1 MNKRILA
8 KTGAGM
14 LAASVLFTGCGS
26 LNPSATAIKIN
37 TGDSTDTISLGY
49 INFVA
54 QYQTSIYDSF
64 FMSYYGEGYMNQ
76 DLTSSG
82 STMGETT
89 VDSVVDD
96 LEEQYLC
103 KLHASDYGVELTD
116 DDNTAISDAVSAFM
130 SDNDQESLDAMGATE
145 DYVTAFLE
153 YRTYQSRVE
162 AAVKEASDAEVTDDE
177 CWQRTFSYVLFDTS
191 ASQDEDGVVQE
202 KTDEELVD
210 LKAQAKALAQAK
222 TSDDFDTI
230 AQEQGLT
237 VSTYSYTKGEEE
249 DDSLDMSV
257 IEAAEALSE
266 GQISSVIEVEDTGYY
281 VLRLDADHD
290 EEASETER
298 ETLLSEK
305 QSDFYDTTLEGWK
318 ADVTW
323 IAVEKQL
330 DKISFTN
337 HYTAP
342 ETEEEVTDTTDDA
355 SEDTSVEET
364 TEDSDAEE
372 AVEDADIA
380 EDSDASDTETTE
392 DSDAEEAAEDSDTTE
407 DEADEA
413 TEDSTSQE

>member
-1 MNKRILA
+1 MNKKIIA
-8 KTGAGM
+8 KTCAGAM
-14 LAASVLFTGCGS
+14 AASVLFTGCGS

-54 QYQTSIYDSF
+54 QYQTAIYDSF

-82 STMGETT
+82 STMGESTI
-89 VDSVVDD
+89 DSVVED

-103 KLHASDYGVELTD
+103 KLHASEYDVELSD
-116 DDNTAISDAVSAFM
+116 DDNTAIADAAAAFI

-145 DYVTAFLE
+145 DYVKAYLE
-153 YRTYQSRVE
+153 YRTYQTRVE
-162 AAVKEASDAEVTDDE
+162 AAVKEAADAEVTDDE

-202 KTDEELVD
+202 KTDDELVE
-210 LKAQAKALAQAK
+210 LKAQAKQLANA
-222 TSDDFDTI
+222 SSSEDFDAI
-230 AQEQGLT
+230 ADELGVT
-237 VSTYSYTKGEEE
+237 ASTYSYTKGEEE

-257 IEAAEALSE
+257 IEAAEALTE
-266 GQISSVIEVEDTGYY
+266 GAISDVIDVEGTGYY

-290 EEASETER
+290 EDASETER
-298 ETLLSEK
+298 QTLIEEK

-323 IAVEKQL
+323 NAVDKQL
-330 DKISFTN
+330 DKITFTN
-337 HYTAP
+337 HYTEP
-342 ETEEEVTDTTDDA
+342 EATEETTEDTSSTDTSA
-355 SEDTSVEET
+355 EESSEDTTVEETVDDTTVEET

-372 AVEDADIA
+372 SA
-380 EDSDASDTETTE
+380 EDTDTVESDT
-392 DSDAEEAAEDSDTTE
+392 AEET
-407 DEADEA
+407 

>member
-1 MNKRILA
+1 MNKKIIA
-8 KTGAGM
+8 KTCAGAM
-14 LAASVLFTGCGS
+14 AASVLFTGCGS

-54 QYQTSIYDSF
+54 QYQTAIYDSF

-82 STMGETT
+82 STMGEST
-89 VDSVVDD
+89 VDSVVED

-103 KLHASDYGVELTD
+103 KLHASEYDVELSD
-116 DDNTAISDAVSAFM
+116 DDNTAIADAAAAFI

-145 DYVTAFLE
+145 DYVKAYLE
-153 YRTYQSRVE
+153 YRTYQTRVE
-162 AAVKEASDAEVTDDE
+162 AAVKEAADAEVTDDE

-202 KTDEELVD
+202 KTDDELVE
-210 LKAQAKALAQAK
+210 LKAQAKQLANA
-222 TSDDFDTI
+222 SSSEDFDAI
-230 AQEQGLT
+230 ADELGVT
-237 VSTYSYTKGEEE
+237 ASTYSYTKGEEE

-257 IEAAEALSE
+257 IEAAEALTE
-266 GQISSVIEVEDTGYY
+266 GAISDVIDVEGTGYY

-290 EEASETER
+290 EDASETER
-298 ETLLSEK
+298 QTLIEEK

-323 IAVEKQL
+323 NAVDKQL
-330 DKISFTN
+330 DKITFTN
-337 HYTAP
+337 HYTEP
-342 ETEEEVTDTTDDA
+342 EATEETTEDTSSTDTSAEETTDDTTVEETA
-355 SEDTSVEET
+355 EDTSVEET

-372 AVEDADIA
+372 STEDTDIVE
-380 EDSDASDTETTE
+380 SDT
-392 DSDAEEAAEDSDTTE
+392 AEET
-407 DEADEA
+407 

>member
-1 MNKRILA
+1 MNKKIIA
-8 KTGAGM
+8 KTCAGAM
-14 LAASVLFTGCGS
+14 AASVLFTGCGS

-54 QYQTSIYDSF
+54 QYQTAIYDSF

-82 STMGETT
+82 STMGESTI
-89 VDSVVDD
+89 DSVVED

-103 KLHASDYGVELTD
+103 KLHASEYDVELSD
-116 DDNTAISDAVSAFM
+116 DDNTAIADAAAAFI

-145 DYVTAFLE
+145 DYVKAYLE
-153 YRTYQSRVE
+153 YRTYQTRVE
-162 AAVKEASDAEVTDDE
+162 AAVKEAADAEVTDDE

-202 KTDEELVD
+202 KTDDELVE
-210 LKAQAKALAQAK
+210 LKAQAKQLANA
-222 TSDDFDTI
+222 SSSEDFDAI
-230 AQEQGLT
+230 ADELGVT
-237 VSTYSYTKGEEE
+237 ASTYSYTKGEEE

-257 IEAAEALSE
+257 IEAAEALTE
-266 GQISSVIEVEDTGYY
+266 GAISDVIDVEGTGYY

-290 EEASETER
+290 EDASETER
-298 ETLLSEK
+298 QTLIEEK

-323 IAVEKQL
+323 NAVDKQL
-330 DKISFTN
+330 DKITFTN
-337 HYTAP
+337 HYTEP
-342 ETEEEVTDTTDDA
+342 ETTEETTEDTSSTDTSAEETTDDTTVEETA
-355 SEDTSVEET
+355 EDTSVEET

-372 AVEDADIA
+372 SA
-380 EDSDASDTETTE
+380 EDTDTVESDT
-392 DSDAEEAAEDSDTTE
+392 AEET
-407 DEADEA
+407 

>member
-1 MNKRILA
+1 MNKKIIA
-8 KTGAGM
+8 KTCAGAM
-14 LAASVLFTGCGS
+14 AASVLFTGCGS

-54 QYQTSIYDSF
+54 QYQTAIYDSF

-82 STMGETT
+82 STMGESTI
-89 VDSVVDD
+89 DSVVED

-103 KLHASDYGVELTD
+103 KLHASEYDVELSD
-116 DDNTAISDAVSAFM
+116 DDNTAIADAAAAFI

-145 DYVTAFLE
+145 DYVKAYLE
-153 YRTYQSRVE
+153 YRTYQTRVE
-162 AAVKEASDAEVTDDE
+162 AAVKEAADAEVTDDE

-202 KTDEELVD
+202 KTDDELVE
-210 LKAQAKALAQAK
+210 LKAQAKQLANA
-222 TSDDFDTI
+222 SSSEDFDAI
-230 AQEQGLT
+230 ADELGVT
-237 VSTYSYTKGEEE
+237 ASTYSYTKGEEE

-257 IEAAEALSE
+257 IEAAEALTE
-266 GQISSVIEVEDTGYY
+266 GAVSDVIDVEGTGYY

-290 EEASETER
+290 EDASETER
-298 ETLLSEK
+298 QSLIEEK
-305 QSDFYDTTLEGWK
+305 QSDFYNTTLESWK

-323 IAVEKQL
+323 NAVDKQL
-330 DKISFTN
+330 DKITFTN
-337 HYTAP
+337 HYTEP
-342 ETEEEVTDTTDDA
+342 ETTEETTEDTSSTDTSAEETTDDTTSEETA
-355 SEDTSVEET
+355 EDTSVEET

-372 AVEDADIA
+372 STEDTDTVE
-380 EDSDASDTETTE
+380 SDT
-392 DSDAEEAAEDSDTTE
+392 AEET
-407 DEADEA
+407 

>member
-1 MNKRILA
+1 MNKKIIA
-8 KTGAGM
+8 KTCAGAM
-14 LAASVLFTGCGS
+14 AASVLFTGCGS

-54 QYQTSIYDSF
+54 QYQTAIYDSF

-82 STMGETT
+82 STMGESTI
-89 VDSVVDD
+89 DSVVED

-103 KLHASDYGVELTD
+103 KLHASEYDVELSD
-116 DDNTAISDAVSAFM
+116 DDNTAIADAAAAFI

-145 DYVTAFLE
+145 DYVKAYLE
-153 YRTYQSRVE
+153 YRTYQTRVE
-162 AAVKEASDAEVTDDE
+162 AAVKEAADAEVTDDE

-202 KTDEELVD
+202 KTDDELVE
-210 LKAQAKALAQAK
+210 LKAQAKQLANA
-222 TSDDFDTI
+222 SSSEDFDAI
-230 AQEQGLT
+230 ADELGVT
-237 VSTYSYTKGEEE
+237 ASTYSYTKGEEE

-257 IEAAEALSE
+257 IEAAEALTE
-266 GQISSVIEVEDTGYY
+266 GAISDVIDVEGTGYY

-290 EEASETER
+290 EDASETER
-298 ETLLSEK
+298 QTLIEEK

-323 IAVEKQL
+323 NAVDKQL
-330 DKISFTN
+330 DKITFTN
-337 HYTAP
+337 HYTEP
-342 ETEEEVTDTTDDA
+342 ETTEETTEDTSSTDTSAEETTDDTTVEETA
-355 SEDTSVEET
+355 DDTSVEET

-372 AVEDADIA
+372 SA
-380 EDSDASDTETTE
+380 EDTDTVESDT
-392 DSDAEEAAEDSDTTE
+392 AEET
-407 DEADEA
+407 

>member
-1 MNKRILA
+1 MNKKIIA
-8 KTGAGM
+8 KTCAGAM
-14 LAASVLFTGCGS
+14 AASVLFTGCGS

-37 TGDSTDTISLGY
+37 TGDATDTISLGY

-54 QYQTSIYDSF
+54 QYQTAIYDSF

-82 STMGETT
+82 STMGESTI
-89 VDSVVDD
+89 DSVVED

-103 KLHASDYGVELTD
+103 KLHASEYDVELSD
-116 DDNTAISDAVSAFM
+116 DDNTAIADAAAAFI

-145 DYVTAFLE
+145 DYVKAYLE
-153 YRTYQSRVE
+153 YRTYQTRVE
-162 AAVKEASDAEVTDDE
+162 AAVKEAADAEVTDDE

-202 KTDEELVD
+202 KTDDELVE
-210 LKAQAKALAQAK
+210 LKAQAKQLANA
-222 TSDDFDTI
+222 SSSEDFDAI
-230 AQEQGLT
+230 ADELGVT
-237 VSTYSYTKGEEE
+237 ASTYSYTKGEEE

-257 IEAAEALSE
+257 IEAAEALTE
-266 GQISSVIEVEDTGYY
+266 GAISDVIDVEGTGYY

-290 EEASETER
+290 EDASETER
-298 ETLLSEK
+298 QSLIEDK

-323 IAVEKQL
+323 NAVDKQL
-330 DKISFTN
+330 DKITFTN
-337 HYTAP
+337 HYTEP
-342 ETEEEVTDTTDDA
+342 ETTEETTEDTSATDTSAEETTDDTTVEETA
-355 SEDTSVEET
+355 DDTSVEET

-372 AVEDADIA
+372 SA
-380 EDSDASDTETTE
+380 EDTDTVESNT
-392 DSDAEEAAEDSDTTE
+392 AEET
-407 DEADEA
+407 

>member
-1 MNKRILA
+1 MNKKIFA
-8 KTGAGM
+8 KTCAGAM
-14 LAASVLFTGCGS
+14 AASVLFTGCGS

-54 QYQTSIYDSF
+54 QYQTAIYDSF

-82 STMGETT
+82 STMGESTI
-89 VDSVVDD
+89 DSVVED

-103 KLHASDYGVELTD
+103 KLHASEYDVELSD
-116 DDNTAISDAVSAFM
+116 DDNTAIADAAAAFI

-145 DYVTAFLE
+145 DYVKAYLE
-153 YRTYQSRVE
+153 YRTYQTRVE
-162 AAVKEASDAEVTDDE
+162 AAVKEAADAEVTDDE

-202 KTDEELVD
+202 KTDDELVE
-210 LKAQAKALAQAK
+210 LKAQAKQLANA
-222 TSDDFDTI
+222 SSSEDFDSI
-230 AQEQGLT
+230 ADELGVT
-237 VSTYSYTKGEEE
+237 ASTYSYTKGEEE
-249 DDSLDMSV
+249 DDTLDMSV
-257 IEAAEALSE
+257 IEAAEALTE
-266 GQISSVIEVEDTGYY
+266 GAISDVIDVEGTGYY

-298 ETLLSEK
+298 QTLIEEK
-305 QSDFYDTTLEGWK
+305 QSDFYNTTLEGWK

-323 IAVEKQL
+323 NAVDKQL
-330 DKISFTN
+330 DKITFTN
-337 HYTAP
+337 HYTEP
-342 ETEEEVTDTTDDA
+342 ETTEETTEDTSATDTSAEETTDDTTVEETA
-355 SEDTSVEET
+355 EDTSVEET

-372 AVEDADIA
+372 STEDTDTVE
-380 EDSDASDTETTE
+380 SDT
-392 DSDAEEAAEDSDTTE
+392 AEET
-407 DEADEA
+407 

>member
-1 MNKRILA
+1 MNKKIIA
-8 KTGAGM
+8 KTCAGAM
-14 LAASVLFTGCGS
+14 AASVLFTGCGS

-54 QYQTSIYDSF
+54 QYQTAIYDSF

-82 STMGETT
+82 STMGESTI
-89 VDSVVDD
+89 DSVVED

-103 KLHASDYGVELTD
+103 KLHASEYDVELSD
-116 DDNTAISDAVSAFM
+116 DDNTAIADAAAAFI

-145 DYVTAFLE
+145 DYVKAYLE
-153 YRTYQSRVE
+153 YRTYQTRVE
-162 AAVKEASDAEVTDDE
+162 AAVKEAADAEVTDDE

-202 KTDEELVD
+202 KTDDELVE
-210 LKAQAKALAQAK
+210 LKAQAKQLANA
-222 TSDDFDTI
+222 SSSEDFDAI
-230 AQEQGLT
+230 ADELGVT
-237 VSTYSYTKGEEE
+237 ASTYSYTKGEEE

-257 IEAAEALSE
+257 IEAAEALTE
-266 GQISSVIEVEDTGYY
+266 GAISDVIDVEGTGYY

-298 ETLLSEK
+298 QSLIEEK

-323 IAVEKQL
+323 NAVDKQL
-330 DKISFTN
+330 DKITFTN
-337 HYTAP
+337 HYTEP
-342 ETEEEVTDTTDDA
+342 ETTEETTEDTSSTDTSAEETTDD
-355 SEDTSVEET
+355 TTVEET

-372 AVEDADIA
+372 STEDTDTVE
-380 EDSDASDTETTE
+380 SDT
-392 DSDAEEAAEDSDTTE
+392 AEET
-407 DEADEA
+407 

>member
-1 MNKRILA
+1 MNKKIIA
-8 KTGAGM
+8 KTCAGAM
-14 LAASVLFTGCGS
+14 AASVLFTGCGS

-54 QYQTSIYDSF
+54 QYQTAIYDSF

-82 STMGETT
+82 STMGESTI
-89 VDSVVDD
+89 DSVVED

-103 KLHASDYGVELTD
+103 KLHASEYDVELSD
-116 DDNTAISDAVSAFM
+116 DDNTAIADAAAAFI

-145 DYVTAFLE
+145 DYVKAYLE
-153 YRTYQSRVE
+153 YRTYQTRVE
-162 AAVKEASDAEVTDDE
+162 AAVKEAADAEVTDDE

-202 KTDEELVD
+202 KTDDELVE
-210 LKAQAKALAQAK
+210 LKAQAKQLANA
-222 TSDDFDTI
+222 SSSEDFDAI
-230 AQEQGLT
+230 ADELGVT
-237 VSTYSYTKGEEE
+237 ASTYSYTKGEEE

-257 IEAAEALSE
+257 IEAAEALTE
-266 GQISSVIEVEDTGYY
+266 GAISDVIDVEGTGYY

-298 ETLLSEK
+298 QTLIEEK
-305 QSDFYDTTLEGWK
+305 QSDFYNTTLEGWK

-323 IAVEKQL
+323 NAVDKQL
-330 DKISFTN
+330 DKITFTN
-337 HYTAP
+337 HYTEP
-342 ETEEEVTDTTDDA
+342 EATEETTEDTSATDTSAEETTDDTTSEETA
-355 SEDTSVEET
+355 EDTSVEET

-372 AVEDADIA
+372 STEDTDTVE
-380 EDSDASDTETTE
+380 SDT
-392 DSDAEEAAEDSDTTE
+392 AEET
-407 DEADEA
+407 

>member
-1 MNKRILA
+1 MNKKIIA
-8 KTGAGM
+8 KTCAGAM
-14 LAASVLFTGCGS
+14 AASVLFTGCGS

-54 QYQTSIYDSF
+54 QYQTAIYDSF

-82 STMGETT
+82 STMGEST
-89 VDSVVDD
+89 VDSVVED

-103 KLHASDYGVELTD
+103 KLHASEYDVELSD
-116 DDNTAISDAVSAFM
+116 DDNTAIADAAAAFI

-145 DYVTAFLE
+145 DYVKAYLE
-153 YRTYQSRVE
+153 YRTYQTRVE
-162 AAVKEASDAEVTDDE
+162 AAVKEAADAEVTDDE

-202 KTDEELVD
+202 KTDDELVE
-210 LKAQAKALAQAK
+210 LKAQAKQLANA
-222 TSDDFDTI
+222 SSSEDFDAI
-230 AQEQGLT
+230 ADELGVT
-237 VSTYSYTKGEEE
+237 ASTYSYTKGEEE

-257 IEAAEALSE
+257 IEAAEALTE
-266 GQISSVIEVEDTGYY
+266 GAISDVIDVEGTGYY

-290 EEASETER
+290 EDASETER
-298 ETLLSEK
+298 QTLIEEK

-323 IAVEKQL
+323 NAVDKQL
-330 DKISFTN
+330 DKITFTN
-337 HYTAP
+337 HYTEP
-342 ETEEEVTDTTDDA
+342 ETTEETTEDTSSTDTSAEETTDDTTVEETA
-355 SEDTSVEET
+355 EDTSVEET

-372 AVEDADIA
+372 STEDTDIVE
-380 EDSDASDTETTE
+380 SDT
-392 DSDAEEAAEDSDTTE
+392 AEET
-407 DEADEA
+407 

>member
-1 MNKRILA
+1 MNKKIIA
-8 KTGAGM
+8 KTCAGAM
-14 LAASVLFTGCGS
+14 AASVLFTGCGS

-54 QYQTSIYDSF
+54 QYQTAIYDSF

-82 STMGETT
+82 STMGESTI
-89 VDSVVDD
+89 DSVVED

-103 KLHASDYGVELTD
+103 KLHASEYDVELSD
-116 DDNTAISDAVSAFM
+116 DDNTAIADAAAAFI

-145 DYVTAFLE
+145 DYVKAYLE
-153 YRTYQSRVE
+153 YRTYQTRVE
-162 AAVKEASDAEVTDDE
+162 AAVKEAADAEVTDDE

-202 KTDEELVD
+202 KTDDELVE
-210 LKAQAKALAQAK
+210 LKAQAKQLANA
-222 TSDDFDTI
+222 SSSEDFDAI
-230 AQEQGLT
+230 ADELGVT
-237 VSTYSYTKGEEE
+237 ASTYSYTKGEEE

-257 IEAAEALSE
+257 IEAAEALTE
-266 GQISSVIEVEDTGYY
+266 GAISDVIDVEGTGYY

-298 ETLLSEK
+298 QTLIEEK
-305 QSDFYDTTLEGWK
+305 QSDFYNTTLEGWK

-323 IAVEKQL
+323 NAVDKQL
-330 DKISFTN
+330 DKITFTN
-337 HYTAP
+337 HYTEP
-342 ETEEEVTDTTDDA
+342 ETTEETTEDTSATDTSAEETTDDTTSEETA
-355 SEDTSVEET
+355 EDTSVEET

-372 AVEDADIA
+372 STEDTDTVE
-380 EDSDASDTETTE
+380 SDT
-392 DSDAEEAAEDSDTTE
+392 AEET
-407 DEADEA
+407 

>member
-1 MNKRILA
+1 MNKKIIA
-8 KTGAGM
+8 KTCAGAM
-14 LAASVLFTGCGS
+14 AASVLFTGCGS

-54 QYQTSIYDSF
+54 QYQTAIYDSF

-82 STMGETT
+82 STMGESTI
-89 VDSVVDD
+89 DSVVED

-103 KLHASDYGVELTD
+103 KLHAGEYDVELSD
-116 DDNTAISDAVSAFM
+116 DDNTAIADAAAAFI

-145 DYVTAFLE
+145 DYVKAYLE

-162 AAVKEASDAEVTDDE
+162 AAVKEAADAEVTDDE

-202 KTDEELVD
+202 KTDDELVD
-210 LKAQAKALAQAK
+210 LKAQAKQLANA
-222 TSDDFDTI
+222 SSSEDFDAI
-230 AQEQGLT
+230 ADELGVT
-237 VSTYSYTKGEEE
+237 ASTYSYTKGEEE

-257 IEAAEALSE
+257 IEAAEALTE
-266 GQISSVIEVEDTGYY
+266 GAISDVIDVEGTGYY

-298 ETLLSEK
+298 QTLIEEK
-305 QSDFYDTTLEGWK
+305 QSDFYNTTLESWK

-323 IAVEKQL
+323 NAVDKQL
-330 DKISFTN
+330 DKITFTN
-337 HYTAP
+337 HYTEP
-342 ETEEEVTDTTDDA
+342 EATEETTEDTSSTDTSVEKTTDDTTV
-355 SEDTSVEET
+355 EETVDDTSVEET

-372 AVEDADIA
+372 SA
-380 EDSDASDTETTE
+380 EDTDTVESDT
-392 DSDAEEAAEDSDTTE
+392 AEET
-407 DEADEA
+407 

>member
-1 MNKRILA
+1 MNKKIIA
-8 KTGAGM
+8 KTCAGAM
-14 LAASVLFTGCGS
+14 AASVLFTGCGS

-54 QYQTSIYDSF
+54 QYQTAIYDSF

-82 STMGETT
+82 STMGESTI
-89 VDSVVDD
+89 DSVVED

-103 KLHASDYGVELTD
+103 KLHASEYDVELSD
-116 DDNTAISDAVSAFM
+116 DDNTAIADAAAAFI

-145 DYVTAFLE
+145 DYVKAYLE
-153 YRTYQSRVE
+153 YRTYQTRVE
-162 AAVKEASDAEVTDDE
+162 AAVKEAADAEVTDDE

-202 KTDEELVD
+202 KTDDELVE
-210 LKAQAKALAQAK
+210 LKAQAKQLANA
-222 TSDDFDTI
+222 SSSEDFDAI
-230 AQEQGLT
+230 ADELGVT
-237 VSTYSYTKGEEE
+237 ASTYSYTKGEEE
-249 DDSLDMSV
+249 DDTLDMSV
-257 IEAAEALSE
+257 IEAAEALTE
-266 GQISSVIEVEDTGYY
+266 GAISDVIDVEGTGYY

-290 EEASETER
+290 EDASETER
-298 ETLLSEK
+298 QSLIEEK

-323 IAVEKQL
+323 NAVDKQL
-330 DKISFTN
+330 DKITFTN
-337 HYTAP
+337 HYTEP
-342 ETEEEVTDTTDDA
+342 EATEETTEDTSSTDTSA
-355 SEDTSVEET
+355 EESSEDTTVEETVDDTTVEET

-372 AVEDADIA
+372 SA
-380 EDSDASDTETTE
+380 EDTDTVESDT
-392 DSDAEEAAEDSDTTE
+392 AEET
-407 DEADEA
+407 

>member
-1 MNKRILA
+1 MNKKIIA
-8 KTGAGM
+8 KTCAGAM
-14 LAASVLFTGCGS
+14 AASVLFTGCGS

-54 QYQTSIYDSF
+54 QYQTAIYDSF

-82 STMGETT
+82 STMGESTI
-89 VDSVVDD
+89 DSVVED

-103 KLHASDYGVELTD
+103 KLHASEYDVELSD
-116 DDNTAISDAVSAFM
+116 DDNTAIADAAAAFI

-145 DYVTAFLE
+145 DYVKAYLE
-153 YRTYQSRVE
+153 YRTYQTRVE
-162 AAVKEASDAEVTDDE
+162 AAVKEAADAEVTDDE

-202 KTDEELVD
+202 KTDDELVE
-210 LKAQAKALAQAK
+210 LKAQAKQLANA
-222 TSDDFDTI
+222 SSSEDFDAI
-230 AQEQGLT
+230 ADELGVT
-237 VSTYSYTKGEEE
+237 ASTYSYTKGEEE

-257 IEAAEALSE
+257 IEAAEALTE
-266 GQISSVIEVEDTGYY
+266 GAVSDVIDVEGTGYY

-298 ETLLSEK
+298 QTLIEEK
-305 QSDFYDTTLEGWK
+305 QSDFYNTTLEGWK

-323 IAVEKQL
+323 NAVDKQL
-330 DKISFTN
+330 DKITFTN
-337 HYTAP
+337 HYTEP
-342 ETEEEVTDTTDDA
+342 EATEETTEDTSVTDTSAEETTDDTTVEETA
-355 SEDTSVEET
+355 DDTSVEET

-372 AVEDADIA
+372 STEDTDTVE
-380 EDSDASDTETTE
+380 SDT
-392 DSDAEEAAEDSDTTE
+392 AEET
-407 DEADEA
+407 

>member
-1 MNKRILA
+1 MNKKIIA
-8 KTGAGM
+8 KTCAGAM
-14 LAASVLFTGCGS
+14 AASVLFTGCGS

-54 QYQTSIYDSF
+54 QYQTAIYDSF

-82 STMGETT
+82 STMGESTI
-89 VDSVVDD
+89 DSVVED

-103 KLHASDYGVELTD
+103 KLHASEYDVELSD
-116 DDNTAISDAVSAFM
+116 DDNTAIADAAAAFI

-145 DYVTAFLE
+145 DYVKAYLE
-153 YRTYQSRVE
+153 YRTYQTRVE
-162 AAVKEASDAEVTDDE
+162 AAVKEAADAEVTDDE

-202 KTDEELVD
+202 KTDDELVE
-210 LKAQAKALAQAK
+210 LKAQAKQLANA
-222 TSDDFDTI
+222 SSSEDFDAI
-230 AQEQGLT
+230 ADELGVT
-237 VSTYSYTKGEEE
+237 ASTYSYTKGEEE

-257 IEAAEALSE
+257 IEAAEDLTE
-266 GQISSVIEVEDTGYY
+266 GAISDVIDVEGTGYY

-298 ETLLSEK
+298 QSLIEEK

-323 IAVEKQL
+323 NAVDKQL
-330 DKISFTN
+330 DKITFTN
-337 HYTAP
+337 HYTEP
-342 ETEEEVTDTTDDA
+342 EATEETTEDTSSTDTSA
-355 SEDTSVEET
+355 EESSEDTTVEETVDDTTVEET

-372 AVEDADIA
+372 SA
-380 EDSDASDTETTE
+380 EDTDTVESDT
-392 DSDAEEAAEDSDTTE
+392 AEET
-407 DEADEA
+407 

>member
-1 MNKRILA
+1 MNKKIIA
-8 KTGAGM
+8 KTCAGAM
-14 LAASVLFTGCGS
+14 AASVLFTGCGY

-54 QYQTSIYDSF
+54 QYQTAIYDSF

-82 STMGETT
+82 STMGESTI
-89 VDSVVDD
+89 DSVVED

-103 KLHASDYGVELTD
+103 KLHASEYDVELSD
-116 DDNTAISDAVSAFM
+116 DDNTAIADAAAAFI

-145 DYVTAFLE
+145 DYVKAYLE
-153 YRTYQSRVE
+153 YRTYQTRVE
-162 AAVKEASDAEVTDDE
+162 AAVKEATDAEVTDDE

-202 KTDEELVD
+202 KTDDELVE
-210 LKAQAKALAQAK
+210 LKAQAKQLANA
-222 TSDDFDTI
+222 SSSEDFDAI
-230 AQEQGLT
+230 ADELGVT
-237 VSTYSYTKGEEE
+237 ASTYSYTKGEEE

-257 IEAAEALSE
+257 IEAAEALTE
-266 GQISSVIEVEDTGYY
+266 GAISDVIDVEGTGYY

-298 ETLLSEK
+298 QTLIEEK

-323 IAVEKQL
+323 NAVDKQL
-330 DKISFTN
+330 DKITFTN
-337 HYTAP
+337 HYTEP
-342 ETEEEVTDTTDDA
+342 EATEETTEDTSSTDTSA
-355 SEDTSVEET
+355 EESSEDTTVEETVDDTTVEET

-372 AVEDADIA
+372 SA
-380 EDSDASDTETTE
+380 EDTDTVESDT
-392 DSDAEEAAEDSDTTE
+392 AEET
-407 DEADEA
+407 

>member
-1 MNKRILA
+1 MNKKIIA
-8 KTGAGM
+8 KTCAGAM
-14 LAASVLFTGCGS
+14 AASVLFTGCGS

-54 QYQTSIYDSF
+54 QYQTAIYDSF

-82 STMGETT
+82 STMGESTI
-89 VDSVVDD
+89 DSVVED

-103 KLHASDYGVELTD
+103 KLHASEYDVELSD
-116 DDNTAISDAVSAFM
+116 DDNTAIADAAAAFI

-145 DYVTAFLE
+145 DYVKAYLE
-153 YRTYQSRVE
+153 YRTYQTRVE
-162 AAVKEASDAEVTDDE
+162 AAVKETADAEVTDDE

-202 KTDEELVD
+202 KTDDELVE
-210 LKAQAKALAQAK
+210 LKAQAKQLANA
-222 TSDDFDTI
+222 SSSEDFDAI
-230 AQEQGLT
+230 ADELGVT
-237 VSTYSYTKGEEE
+237 ASTYSYTKGEEE

-257 IEAAEALSE
+257 IEAAEALTE
-266 GQISSVIEVEDTGYY
+266 GAISDVIDVEGTGYY

-298 ETLLSEK
+298 QSLIEEK

-323 IAVEKQL
+323 NAVDKQL
-330 DKISFTN
+330 DKITFTN
-337 HYTAP
+337 HYTEP
-342 ETEEEVTDTTDDA
+342 EATEETTEDTSSTDTSAEETTDDTTVEETA
-355 SEDTSVEET
+355 DDTSVEET
-364 TEDSDAEE
+364 SEDSDAEE
-372 AVEDADIA
+372 SA
-380 EDSDASDTETTE
+380 EDTDTVESDT
-392 DSDAEEAAEDSDTTE
+392 AEET
-407 DEADEA
+407 